1 MGYFVNIPAANE
13 TDWEEKCIMV
23 KTDIMHAFMEL
34 MGRKSYMDITVTD
47 IINTAQ
53 VARAS
58 FYRNFSST
66 SDVLDAIADDM
77 AREFLE
83 DVYPALN
90 GTDERKWREFLFQ
103 YFYRFMRN
111 QKRMAPFSPQ
121 NAQVLHTRIDQRV
134 QLNHESN
141 PPESIRDKYSGCG
154 KMGLIHSIARKWV
167 DDGMEETPEEMIDFI
182 MGFIT
187 TF

>member
-1 MGYFVNIPAANE
+1 
-13 TDWEEKCIMV
+13 MV
-23 KTDIMHAFMEL
+23 KADIMHAFMEL
-34 MGRKSYMDITVTD
+34 MSQKSYMDITVTE

-66 SDVLDAIADDM
+66 NDVLDAIADDM
-77 AREFLE
+77 AREFVE
-83 DVYPALN
+83 DVYPAVN

-111 QKRMAPFSPQ
+111 QKRMAPLPPQ
-121 NAQVLHTRIDQRV
+121 NARVLHTRIDQRV
-134 QLNHESN
+134 QS
-141 PPESIRDKYSGCG
+141 SDDSFSSGSMRDKYVGCG
-154 KMGLIHSIARKWV
+154 KMGLIQNIARKWV
-167 DDGMEETPEEMIDFI
+167 DDGMKETPEEMIDFI

>member
-1 MGYFVNIPAANE
+1 
-13 TDWEEKCIMV
+13 MV

-34 MGRKSYMDITVTD
+34 MSQKAYMDITVTD

-66 SDVLDAIADDM
+66 NDVLDAIADDM
-77 AREFLE
+77 AREFIE
-83 DVYPALN
+83 DVYPTVN

-103 YFYRFMRN
+103 YFYRYMRN
-111 QKRMAPFSPQ
+111 QKRMAPLSPQ

-134 QLNHESN
+134 QISDD
-141 PPESIRDKYSGCG
+141 SIPAETMWGRYTGCG
-154 KMGLIHSIARKWV
+154 KMGLIHSIARKWI
-167 DDGMEETPEEMIDFI
+167 DEGMTETPEEMIDYL
-182 MGFIT
+182 MTFIT
-187 TF
+187 KF

>member
-1 MGYFVNIPAANE
+1 
-13 TDWEEKCIMV
+13 MV
-23 KTDIMHAFMEL
+23 KTDIMQAFMEL
-34 MGRKSYMDITVTD
+34 MSQKSYMDITVTD

-77 AREFLE
+77 AREFVE
-83 DVYPALN
+83 DVYPAVN

-111 QKRMAPFSPQ
+111 QKRMAPLSPQ

-134 QLNHESN
+134 QLSDD
-141 PPESIRDKYSGCG
+141 SFSTKSMRDKYVGCG
-154 KMGLIHSIARKWV
+154 KMGLIQNIARKWV
-167 DDGMEETPEEMIDFI
+167 DDGMQETPEEMIDFI